1 MPWLVLFVV
10 LFAALPAEARD
21 YCRGS
26 LCFQKKA
33 RTACLKPE
41 VWAILHQVTA
51 RLGRIEVTSGCDGR
65 HARRSLHYSGRAV
78 DFRPMEASSRA
89 AIALAKSL
97 PGVGGV
103 GSYSNGIVQVDVG
116 ERQMSWYGRGSRRVY
131 ASRAGARYASYRSR
145 GRYAAARAR

>member
-1 MPWLVLFVV
+1 MPWLVLI
-10 LFAALPAEARD
+10 AALFLAAPAQARD

-41 VWAILHQVTA
+41 VWSVLNRVTA
-51 RLGRIEVTSGCDGR
+51 RFGKIEVTSGCDGR

-78 DFRPMEASSRA
+78 DFRPMAASPGA
-89 AIALAKSL
+89 VIAYVRQI

-103 GSYSNGIVQVDVG
+103 GSYGGGLIHADVG
-116 ERQMSWYGRGSRRVY
+116 ERKLSWHGRGSGRRY
-131 ASRAGARYASYRSR
+131 AHRSKARYAFYRAK
-145 GRYAAARAR
+145 GRYASSR